1 MVKEDEGKQERMECE
16 EEEEEMM
23 EDNYDFKLVVEEHDG
38 KEEQPLLA
46 SSSLT
51 RTTTKSGGEEGEG
64 DENNINKN
72 VLSAKVE
79 EGEEEE
85 KAQKIFLNSTKIA
98 TSLITT
104 SLIKLSEK
112 EGKEEENLLMNKQQ
126 IDLNIKQEVEM
137 SGQGGNCSGNNSGAM
152 AASGSQQ
159 QQNVN
164 TNQLPQY
171 QVNTQNLPGGA
182 AASQGSRYQQ
192 LVAMI
197 DELGKDIRPTYNGN
211 RNCQERLKRGIVQA
225 RLMVRECMAE
235 LEKSRHQQNATSVGV
250 AGSQ

>member
-1 MVKEDEGKQERMECE
+1 
-16 EEEEEMM
+16 
-23 EDNYDFKLVVEEHDG
+23 
-38 KEEQPLLA
+38 
-46 SSSLT
+46 
-51 RTTTKSGGEEGEG
+51 
-64 DENNINKN
+64 
-72 VLSAKVE
+72 
-79 EGEEEE
+79 
-85 KAQKIFLNSTKIA
+85 
-98 TSLITT
+98 
-104 SLIKLSEK
+104 
-112 EGKEEENLLMNKQQ
+112 MNKQQ

-137 SGQGGNCSGNNSGAM
+137 SGQGGNCGGNNSGAM
-152 AASGSQQ
+152 SASGSQQ

-171 QVNTQNLPGGA
+171 QVNTQNLPAGA

-235 LEKSRHQQNATSVGV
+235 LEKSRHQQNATNVGV
-250 AGSQ
+250 TGSQ